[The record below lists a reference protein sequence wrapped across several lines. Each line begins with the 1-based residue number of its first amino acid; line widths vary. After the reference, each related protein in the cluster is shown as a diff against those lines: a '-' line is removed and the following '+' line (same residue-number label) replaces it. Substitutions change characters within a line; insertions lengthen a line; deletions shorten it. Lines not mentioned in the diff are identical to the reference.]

1 MFVKFSF
8 LQVEPGVT
16 VMDFTGR
23 LSMPGILVAEVEL
36 TIKKQIERGAK
47 KLVLDVSKVDFLDS
61 SGVGMLAVCSGAM
74 KEAAGT
80 MVIAGASGIVKKVLE
95 TAGLPRV
102 MGMYPDLASACA
114 ALGVPHSEPAPP
126 V

>member
-1 MFVKFSF
+1 MFVQFSF

-23 LSMPGILVAEVEL
+23 LSLPGILVAEVEL
-36 TIKKQIERGAK
+36 TIKKRIERGAK

-80 MVIAGASGIVKKVLE
+80 IVIAGASGIVKKVLE
-95 TAGLPRV
+95 TAGLPRI
-102 MGMYPDLASACA
+102 MGTYPDLASACA
-114 ALGVPHSEPAPP
+114 ALGVPQSEPAPP

>member
-1 MFVKFSF
+1 MFVQFRF

-36 TIKKQIERGAK
+36 TIKKQIERGAR

-61 SGVGMLAVCSGAM
+61 SGVGMLAVCAGAM
-74 KEAAGT
+74 GKAGGRI
-80 MVIAGASGIVKKVLE
+80 MIAGVQGRVEEVLLLTNLNRIIGI
-95 TAGLPRV
+95 
-102 MGMYPDLASACA
+102 YPDLAAACA
-114 ALGVPHSEPAPP
+114 ALTDPPTPP
-126 V
+126 VTV